1 MSFEREL
8 KKIREEISE
17 YLPKN
22 IIIQNIEFEGPEIAV
37 YSAGNSGDIDADSDL
52 IQEGNILKELAK
64 KMRKRVVIRWNV
76 DKRMDPAET
85 DAYIRN
91 LVGKE
96 AEITSI
102 EFDHTRG
109 EVIIES
115 GKPGIVIGKK
125 GVNLKE
131 MRANTFWQPR
141 TIRTP
146 PLPSR
151 TIQLIRGMLSKERQ
165 TQKDIL
171 LRIGKR
177 IHRPTLFKELTIRM
191 TSLGGFREVGRSAI
205 LMQTRD
211 SNVLLD
217 CGLNV
222 GNPNDRFP
230 YFDVPEFNIRDLDAI
245 IISHA
250 HLDHCGM
257 VPFLYKYGYRG
268 PIYSTLPTRN
278 LSTMLQLDF
287 VQICERE
294 GKTPPYSKKDVKT
307 TVLHTIPLSWG
318 KVTDIAPD
326 IKLTLHN
333 SGHILGSSMI
343 HLHFGKGG
351 YNFVYTGDM
360 KFQKTRLLERANV
373 KFPRVESLL
382 VESTYGGPQDRIPS
396 RQESEREIR
405 QILNSTIQKGGKIL
419 IPVLAV
425 GRAQELI
432 IVIEE
437 YISKGMIE
445 RVPIFLDGL
454 ISEATAIHTANPD
467 FLSSDLREKI
477 LHQGKNPFLS
487 DFFTTINTHE
497 ERLAVLTGGPCIIL
511 ATSGMLIGGPSVQYL
526 RGLADDPDSSLIF
539 VSYQVQGTLGSR
551 VQKGFREFQY
561 VDNKGRTQLVRIKL
575 NIFTLE
581 GFSGHSSRSQLSQ
594 FLRKIQP
601 RPKIIITN
609 HGEESKCISLSTMIH
624 KKIKK
629 STKSPK
635 NKETLLLK

>member
-1 MSFEREL
+1 MSFEGEL
-8 KKIREEISE
+8 QRIKEE
-17 YLPKN
+17 
-22 IIIQNIEFEGPEIAV
+22 IIQNLPGDISVKKIEFEGPEIAV
-37 YSAGNSGDIDADSDL
+37 YSENSNLEI
-52 IQEGNILKELAK
+52 IEGSEILKELAK
-64 KMRKRVVIRWNV
+64 TMRKRVVFRWNV
-76 DKRMDPAET
+76 EKRKDPDET
-85 DAYIRN
+85 EAYIRN
-91 LVGKE
+91 LVGEE
-96 AEITSI
+96 AEISHI

-115 GKPGIVIGKK
+115 GKPGLVIGKK

-131 MRANTFWQPR
+131 IRANTFWQPK

-146 PLPSR
+146 PLDSK
-151 TIQLIRGMLSKERQ
+151 TIQLIRGMLQKERQ
-165 TQKDIL
+165 QQKEIL
-171 LRIGKR
+171 LNIGKR
-177 IHRPTLFKELTIRM
+177 IHRPMLFKDLDIRM
-191 TSLGGFREVGRSAI
+191 TALGGFREVGRSCI

-217 CGLNV
+217 VGLNV
-222 GNPNDRFP
+222 GNNNDKFPN
-230 YFDVPEFNIRDLDAI
+230 FDLPEFSIRDLDAV

-257 VPFLYKYGYRG
+257 VPFLFKYGYRG
-268 PIYSTLPTRN
+268 PVYSTLPTRN

-287 VQICERE
+287 VQICEKE
-294 GKTPPYSKKDVKT
+294 GIAPPYSRRDVKN

-333 SGHILGSSMI
+333 SGHILGSSLV

-360 KFQKTRLLERANV
+360 KFQKTRLLEKAAV

-382 VESTYGGPQDRIPS
+382 IEATYGGPQDRIPS
-396 RQESEREIR
+396 RQDSEKELK
-405 QILNSTIQKGGKIL
+405 QIINATIKRGGKVL

-432 IVIEE
+432 IVLEE
-437 YISKGMIE
+437 YISKGIID

-454 ISEATAIHTANPD
+454 ISEATAIHTAHPD

-487 DFFTTINTHE
+487 DFFTTVSSSE
-497 ERLAVLTGGPCIIL
+497 ERLDVTTGGPCIIL

-526 RGLADDPDSSLIF
+526 KAMAEDKNNSLIF
-539 VSYQVQGTLGSR
+539 VSYQVSGTLGNR
-551 VQKGFREFQY
+551 IQRGFREFQY
-561 VDNKGRTQLVRIKL
+561 IDAKGRTQLVKL
-575 NIFTLE
+575 NLNVFTLE
-581 GFSGHSSRSQLSQ
+581 GFSGHSSRSQISQ
-594 FLRKIQP
+594 FLRRIQP
-601 RPKIIITN
+601 RPKMVITN
-609 HGEESKCISLSTMIH
+609 HGEETKVISLATMIH
-624 KKIKK
+624 KKLMKA
-629 STKSPK
+629 TKAPK
-635 NKETLLLK
+635 NRETILLK

>member
-1 MSFEREL
+1 MSFETEL
-8 KKIREEISE
+8 KRIKNEIVQI
-17 YLPKN
+17 LPPE
-22 IIIQNIEFEGPEIAV
+22 IIVKKIEFEGPEIAV
-37 YSAGNSGDIDADSDL
+37 YSENSDVEAIESSTV
-52 IQEGNILKELAK
+52 LKDLAK
-64 KMRKRVVIRWNV
+64 TMRKRVVFRWNV
-76 DKRMDPAET
+76 DKRKDPAET
-85 DAYIRN
+85 ESYIRN
-91 LVGKE
+91 LINE
-96 AEITSI
+96 DAEISNI

-115 GKPGIVIGKK
+115 GKPGLVIGKK
-125 GVNLKE
+125 GVNLKDI
-131 MRANTFWQPR
+131 RTNTFWQPR

-151 TIQLIRGMLSKERQ
+151 TIQLIRGMLTKERQ

-171 LRIGKR
+171 LKIGKR
-177 IHRPTLFKELTIRM
+177 IHRPVLFKDLNIRM
-191 TSLGGFREVGRSAI
+191 TALGGFREVGRSCI

-230 YFDVPEFNIRDLDAI
+230 YFYVPEFSIRDLDAV

-250 HLDHCGM
+250 HLDHSGL

-268 PIYSTLPTRN
+268 PVYSTLPTRN

-287 VQICERE
+287 IQICDKE
-294 GKTPPYSKKDVKT
+294 GSPSPYSKRDVKS

-343 HLHFGKGG
+343 HLHFGKGD
-351 YNFVYTGDM
+351 YNFVYTGDF
-360 KFQKTRLLERANV
+360 KFQKTRLLEKAAV

-382 VESTYGGPQDRIPS
+382 IESTYGGPQDRIPS
-396 RQESEREIR
+396 RQESEKELK
-405 QILNSTIQKGGKIL
+405 QILNSTLKRGGKVL

-425 GRAQELI
+425 GRAQELL
-432 IVIEE
+432 IVLEE
-437 YISKGMIE
+437 YISKGFIDK
-445 RVPIFLDGL
+445 VPIFIDGL

-467 FLSSDLREKI
+467 FLSNDLREKI

-487 DFFTTINTHE
+487 DYFETVSAKE
-497 ERLAVLTGGPCIIL
+497 ERLDIIKGGPCIIM

-526 RGLADDPDSSLIF
+526 RALASDSKNSLIF
-539 VSYQVQGTLGSR
+539 VSYQVSGTLGNR
-551 VQKGFREFQY
+551 ILRGFREFQY
-561 VDNKGRTQLVRIKL
+561 INAKGRTQLVKMNLKVFI
-575 NIFTLE
+575 LE
-581 GFSGHSSRSQLSQ
+581 GFSGHSSRSQISQ
-594 FLRKIQP
+594 FLRRIQP
-601 RPKIIITN
+601 RPKSIIVN
-609 HGEESKCISLSTMIH
+609 HGEESKAISLSTMIH
-624 KKIKK
+624 KKLRK
-629 STKSPK
+629 STRAPK
-635 NKETLLLK
+635 NLETLFLK

>member
-1 MSFEREL
+1 MSFEGEL
-8 KKIREEISE
+8 QKIKNEIIENLPPEITVKK
-17 YLPKN
+17 
-22 IIIQNIEFEGPEIAV
+22 IEFEGPEIAV
-37 YSAGNSGDIDADSDL
+37 YSENSDVEATENSTV
-52 IQEGNILKELAK
+52 LKDLAK
-64 KMRKRVVIRWNV
+64 TMRKRVVFRWNV
-76 DKRMDPAET
+76 EKRKDPSET
-85 DAYIRN
+85 ESYIRN
-91 LVGKE
+91 LVGE
-96 AEITSI
+96 DAEITVI

-115 GKPGIVIGKK
+115 GKPGLVIGKK

-131 MRANTFWQPR
+131 IRTNTFWQPK

-146 PLPSR
+146 PLASR
-151 TIQLIRGMLSKERQ
+151 TLQLIRGMLTKERQ

-171 LRIGKR
+171 LSIGKR
-177 IHRPTLFKELTIRM
+177 IHRPTIFKDLNIRLTA
-191 TSLGGFREVGRSAI
+191 LGGFREVGRSCI

-211 SNVLLD
+211 SNILLD
-217 CGLNV
+217 VGLNV
-222 GNPNDRFP
+222 GNPIDRFP
-230 YFDVPEFNIRDLDAI
+230 FFEVPEFSIRDLDAV

-250 HLDHCGM
+250 HLDHCGL

-268 PIYSTLPTRN
+268 PVYCTLPTRN

-287 VQICERE
+287 IQICEKE
-294 GKTPPYSKKDVKT
+294 GNPPPYSKRDVKQ

-351 YNFVYTGDM
+351 YNFVYTGDF
-360 KFQKTRLLERANV
+360 KFQKTRLLEKANV

-382 VESTYGGPQDRIPS
+382 IESTYGGPQDRIPS
-396 RQESEREIR
+396 RQESERELR
-405 QILNSTIQKGGKIL
+405 QILNTTLKRGGKVL

-432 IVIEE
+432 IVLEE
-437 YISKGMIE
+437 YVSKGLIDK
-445 RVPIFLDGL
+445 VPIFLDGL

-467 FLSSDLREKI
+467 FLSSDLKEKI

-487 DFFTTINTHE
+487 DYFSTVSSQD
-497 ERLAVLTGGPCIIL
+497 ERLDIVQGGPCIIL

-526 RGLADDPDSSLIF
+526 RALAEDSNNSLIF
-539 VSYQVQGTLGSR
+539 VSYQVQRTLGSR
-551 VQKGFREFQY
+551 LQKGFREFQY
-561 VDNKGRTQLVRIKL
+561 VDAKGRTQLVKVNL
-575 NIFTLE
+575 KIFTLE
-581 GFSGHSSRSQLSQ
+581 GFSGHSSRSQISQ
-594 FLRKIQP
+594 FLRRIQP
-601 RPKIIITN
+601 RPKLVIVN
-609 HGEESKCISLSTMIH
+609 HGEESKCVSLSTMIH
-624 KKIKK
+624 KKLRK

-635 NKETLLLK
+635 NLETILLKN

>member
-1 MSFEREL
+1 MSFEGEL
-8 KKIREEISE
+8 QRIKEE
-17 YLPKN
+17 
-22 IIIQNIEFEGPEIAV
+22 IIQNLPGDISVKKIEFEGPEIAV
-37 YSAGNSGDIDADSDL
+37 YSENSNLEIVEGSD
-52 IQEGNILKELAK
+52 ILKELAK
-64 KMRKRVVIRWNV
+64 TMRKRVVFRWNV
-76 DKRMDPAET
+76 EKRKDPDET
-85 DAYIRN
+85 EAYIRN
-91 LVGKE
+91 LVGEE
-96 AEITSI
+96 AEISHI

-115 GKPGIVIGKK
+115 GKPGLVIGKK

-131 MRANTFWQPR
+131 IRANTFWQPK

-146 PLPSR
+146 PLDSK
-151 TIQLIRGMLSKERQ
+151 TIQLIRGMLQKERQ
-165 TQKDIL
+165 QQKEIL
-171 LRIGKR
+171 LNIGKR
-177 IHRPTLFKELTIRM
+177 IHRPMLFKDLDIRM
-191 TSLGGFREVGRSAI
+191 TALGGFREVGRSCI

-217 CGLNV
+217 VGLNV
-222 GNPNDRFP
+222 GNNNDKFPN
-230 YFDVPEFNIRDLDAI
+230 FDLPEFSIRDLDAV

-268 PIYSTLPTRN
+268 PVYSTLPTRN

-287 VQICERE
+287 VQICEKE
-294 GKTPPYSKKDVKT
+294 GIAPPYSRRDVKN

-333 SGHILGSSMI
+333 SGHILGSSLV

-360 KFQKTRLLERANV
+360 KFQKTRLLEKAAV

-382 VESTYGGPQDRIPS
+382 IEATYGGPQDRIPS
-396 RQESEREIR
+396 RQDSEKELK
-405 QILNSTIQKGGKIL
+405 QIINATIKRGGKVL

-432 IVIEE
+432 IVLEE
-437 YISKGMIE
+437 YISKGIID

-454 ISEATAIHTANPD
+454 ISEATAIHTAHPD

-487 DFFTTINTHE
+487 DFFTTVSSSE
-497 ERLAVLTGGPCIIL
+497 ERLDVTTGGPCIIL

-526 RGLADDPDSSLIF
+526 KAMAEDKNNSLIF
-539 VSYQVQGTLGSR
+539 VSYQVSGTLGNR
-551 VQKGFREFQY
+551 IQRGFREFQY
-561 VDNKGRTQLVRIKL
+561 IDAKGRTQLVKL
-575 NIFTLE
+575 NLNVFTLE
-581 GFSGHSSRSQLSQ
+581 GFSGHSSRSQISQ
-594 FLRKIQP
+594 FLRRIQP
-601 RPKIIITN
+601 RPKMVITN
-609 HGEESKCISLSTMIH
+609 HGEETKVISLATMIH
-624 KKIKK
+624 KKLMKA
-629 STKSPK
+629 TKAPK
-635 NKETLLLK
+635 NRETILLK

>member
-1 MSFEREL
+1 MSFESEL
-8 KKIREEISE
+8 KRIKEEIIQN
-17 YLPKN
+17 LPAELKVD
-22 IIIQNIEFEGPEIAV
+22 NIEFEGPEIAV
-37 YSAGNSGDIDADSDL
+37 YSENSDVNIVDSSTV
-52 IQEGNILKELAK
+52 LKDLAK
-64 KMRKRVVIRWNV
+64 IMRKRVVFRWNV
-76 DKRMDPAET
+76 DQRKDPSET
-85 DAYIRN
+85 SAYIKN
-91 LVGKE
+91 LVGE
-96 AEITSI
+96 DAEITNI

-115 GKPGIVIGKK
+115 GKPGLVIGKK

-131 MRANTFWQPR
+131 IRMNTFWQPK

-151 TIQLIRGMLSKERQ
+151 TIKLIRNMLKKERK
-165 TQKDIL
+165 TQKEIL
-171 LRIGKR
+171 LKIGKR
-177 IHRPTLFKELTIRM
+177 IHRPTLFSDISVRLTSM
-191 TSLGGFREVGRSAI
+191 GGFREVGRSCI

-230 YFDVPEFNIRDLDAI
+230 YFDIPEFSIRDLDAV

-250 HLDHCGM
+250 HLDHCGL

-268 PIYSTLPTRN
+268 PVYCTLPTRN
-278 LSTMLQLDF
+278 IATMLQLDF
-287 VQICERE
+287 VQICEKE
-294 GKTPPYSKKDVKT
+294 GRATPYSKSDVKS
-307 TVLHTIPLSWG
+307 TVLHTIPLNWG

-333 SGHILGSSMI
+333 SGHILGSSMV

-351 YNFVYTGDM
+351 YNFVYTGDF
-360 KFQKTRLLERANV
+360 KYQKTRLLEKAAV

-382 VESTYGGPQDRIPS
+382 IEATYGGPQDRIPS
-396 RQESEREIR
+396 RQESEKELK
-405 QILNSTIQKGGKIL
+405 QILNSTIRKGGKIL

-432 IVIEE
+432 IVLEE
-437 YISKGMIE
+437 FISKGIIDK
-445 RVPIFLDGL
+445 VPVFLDGL

-487 DFFTTINTHE
+487 DFFTTVSSHE
-497 ERLAVLTGGPCIIL
+497 ERLDIIKGGPSIIL

-526 RGLADDPDSSLIF
+526 RGLAIDSDSSLVF
-539 VSYQVQGTLGSR
+539 VSYQVSGTLGSR
-551 VQKGFREFQY
+551 IQRGFREFQY
-561 VDNKGRTQLVRIKL
+561 VDPKGRTQLVKL
-575 NIFTLE
+575 NINTFTLE
-581 GFSGHSSRSQLSQ
+581 GFSGHSSRSQISQ
-594 FLRKIQP
+594 FLRRIQP
-601 RPKIIITN
+601 RPKLVITD
-609 HGEESKCISLSTMIH
+609 HGEESKCVSLSTMIH
-624 KKIKK
+624 KKLRKA
-629 STKSPK
+629 TKAPK
-635 NKETLLLK
+635 NRETLLLK